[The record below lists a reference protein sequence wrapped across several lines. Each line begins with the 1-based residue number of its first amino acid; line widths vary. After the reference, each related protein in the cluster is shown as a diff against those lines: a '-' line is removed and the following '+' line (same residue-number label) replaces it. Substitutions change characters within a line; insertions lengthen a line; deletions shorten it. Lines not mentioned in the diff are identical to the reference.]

1 MKPLQKKVVFP
12 PEKIKIDVARLSYW
26 NELSVLL
33 SVITFFV
40 ALSLC
45 FSLSSDNLDKLSY
58 FCANSKRKRIS
69 KLIAFSLVT

>member
-45 FSLSSDNLDKLSY
+45 FSLSSDNLDKTIIFL
-58 FCANSKRKRIS
+58 R
-69 KLIAFSLVT
+69 